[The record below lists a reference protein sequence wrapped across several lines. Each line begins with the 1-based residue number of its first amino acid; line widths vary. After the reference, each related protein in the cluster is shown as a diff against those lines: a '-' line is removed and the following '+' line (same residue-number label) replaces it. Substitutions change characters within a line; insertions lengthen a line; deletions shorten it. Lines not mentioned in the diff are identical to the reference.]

1 VFSDR
6 RGPATGAL
14 LLLTLGLTVV
24 CAARPTTSRT
34 WFASAASIVS
44 PAQVVAGTGH
54 DLRDFP
60 WSAGFQ

>member
-1 VFSDR
+1 MV
-6 RGPATGAL
+6 L
-14 LLLTLGLTVV
+14 LLGLGVAVTVG
-24 CAARPTTSRT
+24 CAARPATART

-54 DLRDFP
+54 DLRDLP